1 MRSLFGELW
10 VQSSVLFVVLG
21 LNAGSVALVGL
32 GVLIFGAGG
41 LARLGAM
48 FSLDRVRYT
57 RVVSETRAFVG
68 ESLAVRLRL
77 ANEKRVPVPWVE
89 VREQLPA
96 GMPATGAETHPSGM
110 SGAVFLTR
118 GAALGGREALEWQ
131 LTLHAVERGFFRVG
145 PTRLRSGDL
154 FGLFEREE
162 TVGREEHL
170 IVYPRT
176 YALPDLG
183 LGSARPFGEQRGG
196 QRIFEDPVRVVG
208 VRDYV
213 PGDPLKRID
222 WNATARV
229 GRLQSRLYEPSRAQS
244 VVVALNISTMEFSWQ
259 GFDPVVLERSVVVA
273 ASIAR
278 EALEAHSAIG
288 LVANGSF
295 PDADRPIRIGS
306 GRRPDQLVRV
316 LEALAMIAPYTT
328 SRLSEELGR
337 PGQALPAGATIVVVA
352 ALMPPDLA
360 AALRRLSSQGHSVHI
375 VKTSAWEWG
384 GETASIPVTEVE
396 ATMRALEADWVRPAT
411 GIAAALRGTMT
422 GGLRA

>member
-10 VQSSVLFVVLG
+10 VQSSVILIVLG
-21 LNAGSVALVGL
+21 LNAGSVALAGL
-32 GVLIFGAGG
+32 GVLIFAAGG
-41 LARLGAM
+41 LARLGARL
-48 FSLDRVRYT
+48 SLDRVRYT
-57 RVVSETRAFVG
+57 RAVAETRAFVG
-68 ESLAVRLRL
+68 ESLALRLRL
-77 ANEKRVPVPWVE
+77 ANEKRLPVPWVE

-96 GMPATGAETHPSGM
+96 AMPATGADTHPSGM
-110 SGAVFLTR
+110 PGILFLTR
-118 GAALGGREALEWQ
+118 GAALGGREALEWP
-131 LTLHAVERGFFRVG
+131 LTLQAVERGFFRVG
-145 PTRLRSGDL
+145 PARLRSGDL
-154 FGLFEREE
+154 FGIFERQE
-162 TVGREEHL
+162 VVRREEHL

-176 YALPDLG
+176 YPLPDLG

-208 VRDYV
+208 VRDYL

-229 GRLQSRLYEPSRAQS
+229 GRLQSRLYEPSRTQS

-259 GFDPVVLERSVVVA
+259 GFDPVVLERGVVVA
-273 ASIAR
+273 ASVAR
-278 EALEAHSAIG
+278 HAFEAHSAIG

-316 LEALAMIAPYTT
+316 LEALAMIAPFTT
-328 SRLSEELGR
+328 SRLSDELER

-352 ALMPPDLA
+352 ALMPPDLT
-360 AALRRLSSQGHSVHI
+360 AALRRLSGQGHSVHV

-384 GETASIPVTEVE
+384 AEAAALPVTEVE
-396 ATMRALEADWVRPAT
+396 AAMRTLEAGWARPLT
-411 GIAAALRGTMT
+411 GIAAVVR
-422 GGLRA
+422 R